1 MRVAGSSRRGAA
13 PEGAGGTAASLRLG
27 AESAALGLPELMLAA
42 ERLAASVD
50 PGAHGLRRAGAGED
64 FWQYRAAVPGDPAGL
79 IDWRRSARSDAAFV
93 RERELQAP
101 QAAALWVSGAPGM
114 GWSGDPARPP
124 KCDRGRVLA
133 LALGLLMLRGGERV
147 GIGASPARP
156 GRAQA
161 EALARDLLAA
171 TDELPAPGALRPH
184 RLVVLVGDFLG
195 DLTGLRGLLAQ
206 AAALGCRGAL
216 LQLLDPAEETF
227 PFAGAVRF
235 RGPSGEHHAT
245 GNAAALRDAYL
256 ARLAARRTELALL
269 AGGAGWQF
277 GTHDTG
283 AAPSAALMWLHGA
296 LKP

>member
-133 LALGLLMLRGGERV
+133 LALGLLMLRGGERL

-184 RLVVLVGDFLG
+184 RRVVLVGDFLG

-235 RGPSGEHHAT
+235 RGPSGERHAT
-245 GNAAALRDAYL
+245 GNAAALRGAYL

-296 LKP
+296 LSP

>member
-235 RGPSGEHHAT
+235 RGPSGERHAT
-245 GNAAALRDAYL
+245 GNAAALRGAYL

-296 LKP
+296 LSP